1 MRKSVPADMRGGIGP
16 KLYVAWATLAVGG
29 SIALAGL
36 TAESVTR
43 LLVLGFLGAQLV
55 FRESLA
61 AALPSLAPRARFVVM
76 GTLLAAV
83 VEGFHMISTPV
94 FPSLRVGRG
103 TPPLQALESFAL
115 DLLFTVPAYLVI
127 FSVICFFVSRYRYG
141 TWAYVV
147 VMGFAQAIGDG
158 GLFFFA
164 SAPAML
170 VFLPYPMTNYHAV
183 NVLPFLAVRGQ
194 LDPERPSSA
203 RSWLVVPAVVGTY
216 LVCGALIKAAGRWSG
231 LEPR

>member
-1 MRKSVPADMRGGIGP
+1 MGPGVGP
-16 KLYVAWATLAVGG
+16 KLYVAWATLAIGG

-43 LLVLGFLGAQLV
+43 LLVIGFLLLQLV
-55 FRESLA
+55 FRRRLA
-61 AALPSLAPRARFVVM
+61 ASLPTLAPGARFVAL

-94 FPSLRVGRG
+94 FLSLRVGRG
-103 TPPLQALESFAL
+103 TPPLRALGAWAL

-127 FSVICFFVSRYRYG
+127 FTVIWFFVSRYRYE
-141 TWAYVV
+141 TWTYVV
-147 VMGFAQAIGDG
+147 VTGFAQAIGDG

-183 NVLPFLAVRGQ
+183 NVLPFLAVRSQ
-194 LDPERPSSA
+194 LDPERPPRA

>member
-1 MRKSVPADMRGGIGP
+1 MRSRTGATFYI
-16 KLYVAWATLAVGG
+16 LWAALAVGG

-43 LLVLGFLGAQLV
+43 LLVLGFLGVQLA
-55 FRESLA
+55 FREHLA
-61 AALPSLAPRARFVVM
+61 AALPALAPGARFVAL

-94 FPSLRVGRG
+94 FLSLRVGRG
-103 TPPLQALESFAL
+103 TPPVRALEAWAL

-127 FSVICFFVSRYRYG
+127 FTVIWLFVSRYRYG
-141 TWAYVV
+141 TWTYVV
-147 VMGFAQAIGDG
+147 GMGFAQAIGDG

-164 SAPAML
+164 NAPAML

-183 NVLPFLAVRGQ
+183 NVLPFLAVRDG
-194 LDPERPSSA
+194 LEPGRPAGA
-203 RSWLVVPAVVGTY
+203 RAWLVVPAVVGTY
-216 LVCGALIKAAGRWSG
+216 LVCGALIRIAGRACG

>member
-1 MRKSVPADMRGGIGP
+1 MGPGIGAR
-16 KLYVAWATLAVGG
+16 LYVAWAAAAIGG

-43 LLVLGFLGAQLV
+43 LLVVGFLLLQLV
-55 FRESLA
+55 FRKRLA
-61 AALPSLAPRARFVVM
+61 ASFPALAPGTRFVVM

-94 FPSLRVGRG
+94 FLSLRVGRG
-103 TPPLQALESFAL
+103 TPPLSALGAWAL
-115 DLLFTVPAYLVI
+115 DLFFTVPAYLVI
-127 FSVICFFVSRYRYG
+127 FTVVWLFVSRYRYE
-141 TWAYVV
+141 TWTYVV
-147 VMGFAQAIGDG
+147 VTGFAQAIGDG

-164 SAPAML
+164 NAPALL

-183 NVLPFLAVRGQ
+183 NVLPFLAVRDQ
-194 LDPERPSSA
+194 LDPARPSSA
-203 RSWLVVPAVVGTY
+203 RSWLVVPTVVGTY